1 MLKIT
6 GGKYRG
12 RLLKIPPN
20 IRPTSNKVREA
31 LYNIIGER
39 VFQAIF
45 LELFAGSGIVGIE
58 ALSRGAKKVVFIEKN
73 RNVARTIEE
82 NLKIINNLEKAE
94 IIVGDVLNGLKKL
107 SKNKEKFD
115 IIFLDPPYKEKLL
128 TISTL
133 EFISSIDIFK
143 KNCIIIVEH
152 YKKISLPEQVGILK
166 KVKIYKYGDTQLLF
180 YNLNKEKN
188 NENSHMS
195 WKF

>member
-31 LYNIIGER
+31 LYNIVGER